1 MNSKVLRTFKN
12 GKGNGAGAL
21 GGGDGSSIGGRGG
34 GDVVVINLTM
44 LPKL

>member
-12 GKGNGAGAL
+12 GKVNGAVAL